1 MISNIGNYKGIL
13 PFYDGR
19 LERAM
24 KKRQIGMLLC
34 AAAAAIALAGCGS
47 GKTKTEDTK
56 AGQESSK
63 ETGKESSQ
71 AAAGGDVVIKVFSN
85 LPDRTSGQGLIEQM
99 LFDQYMEKNPNV
111 KIQVEA
117 LDDESYKTKFK
128 AYASGSDMPDLVN
141 AWGQPSFLD
150 EVIDAGLLA
159 ELNPADYKDYGFI
172 QGALD
177 GFSKDGKLYGLA
189 RNTDVMAFYYNKSM
203 FEKYGVKVPETYDD
217 LMAAV
222 NTFKAAG
229 VIPVSM
235 DGSDKWPL
243 SIYINALYQ
252 QYNGSSSSKEIREAV
267 KTGDYSNEAW
277 TKSLDQLK
285 KSIDAGIFQTGF
297 ETTDYAT
304 SMNLFTNGQAAM
316 YYMGS
321 WEMSMATNENIPE
334 EIRNNIGVFNMPAV
348 EGGKG
353 TKTDLTAWNGGGHAV
368 TANSKVKA
376 EAIKLL
382 NYMYQ
387 PENWSKL
394 CWEKGVCM
402 SAQNFSQYLTG
413 KETALQLEFVDKVN
427 HATSISG
434 VTFNDLGTNQFKTVS
449 EDASVEFAIGQL
461 TAKDFTDKLAGAMK
475 K

>member
-1 MISNIGNYKGIL
+1 
-13 PFYDGR
+13 
-19 LERAM
+19 
-24 KKRQIGMLLC
+24 MLLC

-203 FEKYGVKVPETYDD
+203 FEKYGVKVPETYND
-217 LMAAV
+217 LLAAV

>member
-1 MISNIGNYKGIL
+1 
-13 PFYDGR
+13 
-19 LERAM
+19 M

-203 FEKYGVKVPETYDD
+203 FEKYGVKVPETYND
-217 LMAAV
+217 LLAAV

>member
-1 MISNIGNYKGIL
+1 MISNIGNQNDIL
-13 PFYDGR
+13 PFCDGR

-71 AAAGGDVVIKVFSN
+71 AAAGKDVVIKVFSN

-203 FEKYGVKVPETYDD
+203 FEKYGVKVPETYND
-217 LMAAV
+217 LLAAV

>member
-1 MISNIGNYKGIL
+1 
-13 PFYDGR
+13 
-19 LERAM
+19 M

-189 RNTDVMAFYYNKSM
+189 RNTDVMAFYYNKSI

>member
-1 MISNIGNYKGIL
+1 
-13 PFYDGR
+13 
-19 LERAM
+19 M

-47 GKTKTEDTK
+47 SKTKTEDTK
-56 AGQESSK
+56 AGQESS
-63 ETGKESSQ
+63 KESSQ

-159 ELNPADYKDYGFI
+159 ELNPEDYKDYGFI
-172 QGALD
+172 EGALD

-217 LMAAV
+217 LLAAV
-222 NTFKAAG
+222 NTFKSAG

-334 EIRNNIGVFNMPAV
+334 EIRNNIGVFNMPTV

-427 HATSISG
+427 HASGISG
-434 VTFNDLGTNQFKTVS
+434 VTFNDLGTNEYKTVS